1 MSFDSHITFDRS
13 SVKILIYGAS
23 GYTGKLISTQAKQA
37 GLDFEIAGRNESAV
51 SALARSLGVSYRVF
65 DVVDAQALR
74 STLKDFTVILNC
86 AGPFAVTA
94 LPIMEACMDTGVHY
108 LDITAEFK
116 IYALAE
122 SLSEK
127 AAAANVMLLPG
138 VGWDVVPSDCLAVHT
153 ANKVAKPR
161 HLRIALEVAG
171 AMSRGSA
178 TSAGE
183 IMDVGLLVRS
193 EGKLV
198 TAPNAD
204 MSVFNF
210 GEGDVECARLSFGD
224 LVTAWASTRIP
235 NIEMFVHVKGDAFP
249 EGDLTLLPEGPTPE
263 ERDANRAK
271 AVAEVTGE
279 DGAIARALIDTVNGY
294 SYTAMSSVEAARRVL
309 AGQYLPGFQT
319 PVTVFGA
326 EFAAS
331 ISDTRIIDLDPI
343 VPSR

>member
-1 MSFDSHITFDRS
+1 MSFDSQAILARS
-13 SVKILIYGAS
+13 GAKILIYGAS
-23 GYTGKLISTQAKQA
+23 GYTGKLISSRAKQA
-37 GLDFEIAGRNESAV
+37 GIDFEVAGRNESAV
-51 SALARSLGVSYRVF
+51 SELARSLGVSYRVF

-74 STLKDFTVILNC
+74 TELKDFNTILNC
-86 AGPFAVTA
+86 AGPFEVTA

-116 IYALAE
+116 VYALAE

-153 ANKVAKPR
+153 ANKVAKPQR
-161 HLRIALEVAG
+161 LRLALEVAG

-178 TSAGE
+178 TSAGGILE
-183 IMDVGLLVRS
+183 VGLLVRS

-198 TAPNAD
+198 AASNAD
-204 MSVFNF
+204 TSVFDF
-210 GEGDVECARLSFGD
+210 GEGDRECVRLSFGD

-249 EGDLTLLPEGPTPE
+249 EGDLSLLPDGPTPE
-263 ERDANRAK
+263 ERDANRAR

-279 DGAIARALIDTVNGY
+279 DGFIARARIDTVNGY
-294 SYTAMSSVEAARRVL
+294 SYTAVSSVEAARRVL
-309 AGQYLPGFQT
+309 AGHFIPGFQT
-319 PVTVFGA
+319 PATAFGA

-331 ISDTRIIDLDPI
+331 ISDTRIIDLN
-343 VPSR
+343 